1 MREEGERQDGRRLFL
16 LSLHTSGRRDK
27 SQRLK
32 WSNYSCSPL
41 LHLLPFPFAPAIERK
56 KKQKWWWMITAIR
69 RRPTEGAR
77 ERLASVPVICA
88 TWRQSLLCCCIC
100 SDTLLLSFLLIPSS
114 STHNCTQLPF
124 TICSPSLTGNPLLLL
139 LCKEYTSD
147 APAWGM
153 MNHKRHGNA
162 DWDRRLRRRVG
173 TDREKCCLS
182 HEERDVRAGN
192 EFVSL
197 IGEDPLPPSL
207 LTTCYIVSM
216 NVVQAC
222 LLFSLSLSHMNAVYS
237 VMA

>member
-1 MREEGERQDGRRLFL
+1 
-16 LSLHTSGRRDK
+16 
-27 SQRLK
+27 
-32 WSNYSCSPL
+32 
-41 LHLLPFPFAPAIERK
+41 
-56 KKQKWWWMITAIR
+56 
-69 RRPTEGAR
+69 
-77 ERLASVPVICA
+77 
-88 TWRQSLLCCCIC
+88 LLCCCIC

-182 HEERDVRAGN
+182 PRGEGCSRWEWVR
-192 EFVSL
+192 VSHRRRSSSSFS
-197 IGEDPLPPSL
+197 PNNL
-207 LTTCYIVSM
+207 LHRFDECRTGMSSF
-216 NVVQAC
+216 
-222 LLFSLSLSHMNAVYS
+222 LSLSLSHMNAVYS